1 MKLKKIR
8 KILVVKVILKKT
20 QNLFIFLKQ
29 ILKMTMI
36 LGVLE
41 VIQNLILK
49 LVVLVVIAIE
59 V

>member
-1 MKLKKIR
+1 MKTKTGTTL
-8 KILVVKVILKKT
+8 LVNANII
-20 QNLFIFLKQ
+20 IFLKQ